1 MDETSGDAFDQG
13 LLASQ
18 RIVVVWFT
26 LIRGRKDLETQA
38 TRNPMRILVRACK
51 EKTVRR
57 QGSKRRSVN
66 CGIALGLAFRHS
78 RHRTHGRV
86 SPLTRWP
93 SGLRR
98 CVQVAV
104 RKGAGSNPAR
114 VTVFVPA
121 QGGLAQ
127 GCSCNHRKP
136 PDVQRM
142 TAASL
147 GEGGGTNTILWQEGA
162 VVAGAEAKCTSGESN
177 SGLVRGKDLCYHY
190 TTSAGREEVARSR

>member
-114 VTVFVPA
+114 V
-121 QGGLAQ
+121 
-127 GCSCNHRKP
+127 KP
-136 PDVQRM
+136 FW
-142 TAASL
+142 A
-147 GEGGGTNTILWQEGA
+147 EGGSEGPPRVPGSTGTEGYRKD
-162 VVAGAEAKCTSGESN
+162 VVGGADCAAPEK
-177 SGLVRGKDLCYHY
+177 
-190 TTSAGREEVARSR
+190 RS